1 MRKPAEVCLGASVA
15 DIFDEV
21 NEDLRAEKAQQLAR
35 RYGGPAV
42 LLVLLIALAIGGW
55 QAWRW
60 NQARQAGD
68 VAGAFIAAAREA
80 GPPDA
85 AAPDAAKPDAG
96 AAQAGFD
103 RLIATAPAG
112 YRSLAR
118 LRDAALRAGS
128 GDLPGALQQWNAL
141 AGDTSADPL
150 LRDLASLL
158 WAQHQVDGGD
168 PAAVNARLQPLT
180 AQNSPWRPLAL
191 ESQAL
196 LALRTGHADQ
206 AHDILRGLAADAS
219 APNGLHDRVNGLLAR
234 LGDAVA
240 APPAEAP
247 PSDAPAG
254 AGE

>member
-1 MRKPAEVCLGASVA
+1 VA

-21 NEDLRAEKAQQLAR
+21 NEDLRAERAQQLAR

-42 LLVLLIALAIGGW
+42 LLALVIAAGIGGW

-60 NQARQAGD
+60 NQVRQAGD
-68 VAGAFIAAAREA
+68 VAGAYLAAAREA

-85 AAPDAAKPDAG
+85 PAPAAGP
-96 AAQAGFD
+96 AQAEFD
-103 RLIATAPAG
+103 RLAATAPAG
-112 YRSLAR
+112 YRTLAR
-118 LRDAALRAGS
+118 LRDAALRAGA
-128 GDLPGALQQWNAL
+128 GDLPGALQQWDAL
-141 AGDTSADPL
+141 ASDTSADPL

-158 WAQHQVDGGD
+158 WAQHQVDAGD
-168 PAAVNARLQPLT
+168 PAVVDARLQPLT
-180 AQNSPWRPLAL
+180 AQNSPWRALAL

-219 APNGLHDRVNGLLAR
+219 APNGVHDRVNGLLAR
-234 LGDAVA
+234 LGDAVPAPEASPPDA
-240 APPAEAP
+240 A
-247 PSDAPAG
+247 AG

>member
-1 MRKPAEVCLGASVA
+1 VA

-21 NEDLRAEKAQQLAR
+21 NEDLRAEKAQRLAR

-42 LLVLLIALAIGGW
+42 LLVLVVAAGIGGW

-60 NQARQAGD
+60 SQARQAGD
-68 VAGAFIAAAREA
+68 VAGAYLAAAREA

-85 AAPDAAKPDAG
+85 PAPDAS

-103 RLIATAPAG
+103 RLAATAPGG

-118 LRDAALRAGS
+118 LRDAALRAGA
-128 GDLPGALQQWNAL
+128 GDLPGALQQWDAL
-141 AGDTSADPL
+141 ANDASADSL
-150 LRDLASLL
+150 LRDLANLL
-158 WAQHQVDGGD
+158 WVQHQVDAGD
-168 PAAVNARLQPLT
+168 PAAVDARLQPLT
-180 AQNSPWRPLAL
+180 AQSNPWRPLAL

-196 LALRTGHADQ
+196 LALRTGRTDQ

-219 APNGLHDRVNGLLAR
+219 APNGVHDRVNGLLAR
-234 LGDAVA
+234 LGDAVPA
-240 APPAEAP
+240 PPPEAPPAEAP
-247 PSDAPAG
+247 AG

>member
-1 MRKPAEVCLGASVA
+1 MA

-21 NEDLRAEKAQQLAR
+21 NEDLRAEKARQLAR

-42 LLVLLIALAIGGW
+42 LLVLVAAAGIGGW
-55 QAWRW
+55 QTWRW

-68 VAGAFIAAAREA
+68 VAGAYLAASREA

-85 AAPDAAKPDAG
+85 PAPDAG

-118 LRDAALRAGS
+118 LRDAALRVGA
-128 GDLPGALQQWNAL
+128 GDLPGALQQWDAL
-141 AGDTSADPL
+141 ANDASADPL
-150 LRDLASLL
+150 LRDLANLA
-158 WAQHQVDGGD
+158 WAQHQVDAGD
-168 PAAVNARLQPLT
+168 PAAVDARLQPLT

-196 LALRTGHADQ
+196 LALRTGRTDQ

-219 APNGLHDRVNGLLAR
+219 APNGLHDRVNALLAR

-240 APPAEAP
+240 APASDVPPADAPAAEAP
-247 PSDAPAG
+247 AAEAPAG

>member
-1 MRKPAEVCLGASVA
+1 MA

-21 NEDLRAEKAQQLAR
+21 NEDLRAERAQQLAR

-42 LLVLLIALAIGGW
+42 LLALVIAAGIGGW

-60 NQARQAGD
+60 NQVRQAGD
-68 VAGAFIAAAREA
+68 VAGAYLAAAREA

-85 AAPDAAKPDAG
+85 PAPAAGP
-96 AAQAGFD
+96 AQAEFD
-103 RLIATAPAG
+103 RLAATAPAG
-112 YRSLAR
+112 YRTLAR
-118 LRDAALRAGS
+118 LRDAALRAGA
-128 GDLPGALQQWNAL
+128 GDLPGALQQWDAL
-141 AGDTSADPL
+141 ASDTSADPL

-158 WAQHQVDGGD
+158 WAQHQVDAGD
-168 PAAVNARLQPLT
+168 PAVVDARLQPLT
-180 AQNSPWRPLAL
+180 AQNSPWRALAL

-219 APNGLHDRVNGLLAR
+219 APNGVHDRVNGLLAR
-234 LGDAVA
+234 LGDAVPAPEASPPDA
-240 APPAEAP
+240 A
-247 PSDAPAG
+247 AG